1 LGVYPKRLQLLSLYV
16 QDENDKQFDLEKGY
30 SVRLIDIK
38 EDRLLTDIPL
48 DEKGFPRSLLPGDQV
63 RVGYVVSGSF
73 YTFDTTVTQIV
84 SDQVPMLELTKPEI
98 DAITKVQRRKYFRVP
113 VMLQSVLHPIEPTA
127 LKRSDKRFTPEE
139 ILASCDA
146 DTGVEVS
153 VVDLSGGG
161 FAFRS
166 LEKVLSLGQTV
177 VGTLDLPFSKP
188 TRIVYCA
195 EVRRAVRETE
205 SNFYLISLEF
215 TNILE
220 KQRDQIL
227 RYCMQ
232 RQLEI
237 RKRLRESSY
246 N

>member
-1 LGVYPKRLQLLSLYV
+1 VYPEKFQLLSLYV
-16 QDENDKQFDLEKGY
+16 QDQKDEPFDLEKGY

-63 RVGYVVSGSF
+63 RVGYVVSGTF

-84 SDQVPMLELTKPEI
+84 SDQVPLLELEKPEK
-98 DAITKVQRRKYFRVP
+98 DAISKIQRRKYFRVP
-113 VMLQSVLHPIEPTA
+113 VMLRSVLHPIEPTA
-127 LKRSDKRFTPEE
+127 FERNGKRFTPEE
-139 ILASCDA
+139 ILAACDA
-146 DTGVEVS
+146 NTGIEVV

-166 LEKVLSLGQTV
+166 PKKVLSLGQTV
-177 VGTLDLPFSKP
+177 VGALDLPLNKP

-195 EVRRAVRETE
+195 EVRRAVREAE
-205 SNFYLISLEF
+205 SDFYLTSLEF
-215 TNILE
+215 TNIIE
-220 KQRDQIL
+220 RQRDQVL

-237 RKRLRESSY
+237 RKRLREST
-246 N
+246 